1 TSGSDDYEEFNE
13 EPGGG
18 NYVVP
23 VSEPH
28 TAYNLHNPRATE
40 DHSFQSVFSHLP
52 KPPEPQR
59 TSKVPTAHLSNFQD
73 KKPVKPPVP
82 QRTVSHLKGSV
93 AMASGSLARRRPLP
107 IVPQRHSS
115 NRANQNPHVPV
126 PTQHVQLKQSIRTS
140 QQNVQ
145 NLDPTWYSGRIT
157 RNQAELS
164 LREVNKD
171 GAFLVRDS
179 SHVSTQHPYTLM
191 LLNQGK
197 IYNIKIQRQNDFYFL
212 GNGAHNTK
220 SFLRVKEMIIHHM
233 NTPLLL
239 VDGTDQCSEEQP
251 TCRLL
256 HPAGL

>member
-1 TSGSDDYEEFNE
+1 MTQHELEVFPIIYVPILAKIQRDLNKQEKRKGFGSKSKTQNYASKVQTEVLDSNESTSEREFNE

-28 TAYNLHNPRATE
+28 TAYNLHNPRARE

-73 KKPVKPPVP
+73 KNPVKPPVP
-82 QRTVSHLKGSV
+82 QRIVSHLTEGSV
-93 AMASGSLARRRPLP
+93 AVASGSLARRRPLP
-107 IVPQRHSS
+107 IVPQQHSS

-140 QQNVQ
+140 QQN
-145 NLDPTWYSGRIT
+145 LDPTWYRGRIT

-164 LREVNKD
+164 LREVNK
-171 GAFLVRDS
+171 
-179 SHVSTQHPYTLM
+179 VS
-191 LLNQGK
+191 GC
-197 IYNIKIQRQNDFYFL
+197 
-212 GNGAHNTK
+212 
-220 SFLRVKEMIIHHM
+220 IIF
-233 NTPLLL
+233 P
-239 VDGTDQCSEEQP
+239 VE
-251 TCRLL
+251 
-256 HPAGL
+256 